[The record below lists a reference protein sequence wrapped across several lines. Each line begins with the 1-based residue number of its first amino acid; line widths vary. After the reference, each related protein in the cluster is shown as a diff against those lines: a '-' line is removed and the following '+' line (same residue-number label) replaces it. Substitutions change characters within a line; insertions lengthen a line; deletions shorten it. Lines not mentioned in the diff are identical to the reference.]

1 MPNAKPFLSALTTAI
16 LGALLCS
23 GCGTRKDDTA
33 TPTSAAPTPAPAT
46 SVGSAAN
53 NANTATTAHLDG
65 SSSANAKSSDAKSS
79 DAKSSDSTPSVVAS
93 SNATPPTAKSSSSSG
108 SRAAASPT
116 GKSSAVQSPQSTA
129 HRKSIVP
136 PSRKT
141 ASVASQLPASGTQY
155 PFQVLGVSSSGTSK
169 ELSYSLKFSRL
180 PAENTLYDFYY
191 SACTSQKT
199 DASHRMGAGTI
210 ADYLKMTKGKIY
222 EKVLGTTPDQNQYV
236 VQNTVNGSM
245 KIRASA
251 APISLVVR
259 MYEWHP
265 NKGAGKQIGT
275 YFVPVQSKP

>member
-65 SSSANAKSSDAKSS
+65 SSSANAKSSD
-79 DAKSSDSTPSVVAS
+79 STPSVVAS

-116 GKSSAVQSPQSTA
+116 GKSSAVQSSQSTT

-136 PSRKT
+136 PSRTT

-155 PFQVLGVSSSGTSK
+155 PFQVLGVSSSGASK

-191 SACTSQKT
+191 SACTGQKT
-199 DASHRMGAGTI
+199 DVSHRMGAGTI

-236 VQNTVNGSM
+236 LQNTVNGSM

>member
-1 MPNAKPFLSALTTAI
+1 MPNAKLFLPALTTAI

-33 TPTSAAPTPAPAT
+33 TPTSAAPSPTPAT

-65 SSSANAKSSDAKSS
+65 SNSAN
-79 DAKSSDSTPSVVAS
+79 AKSSDSTPSSVAPSVAS

-116 GKSSAVQSPQSTA
+116 RKSPAVQSPQSTA

-141 ASVASQLPASGTQY
+141 ASVASQPMASGTRY
-155 PFQVLGVSSSGTSK
+155 PFQVLGVSSSGASK

-191 SACTSQKT
+191 SACTGQKT

-222 EKVLGTTPDQNQYV
+222 GKVLGSTPDQNQYV
-236 VQNTVNGSM
+236 LQNTVNGSM